1 MTAAGPSCR
10 CPAPGIAD
18 DVTGRRARGSGHG
31 RGAGQVA
38 IITGGASGQGAAEA
52 RLFVHE
58 GAKVIIGDVQ
68 DGAGRVLADEL
79 GKSARFVYLDVASAE
94 DWTDVISCTTETF
107 GDATILVQSAAI
119 VHHRLIEDSTA
130 EQFERVRSWR

>member
-1 MTAAGPSCR
+1 MG
-10 CPAPGIAD
+10 
-18 DVTGRRARGSGHG
+18 DV
-31 RGAGQVA
+31 AGQVA

-58 GAKVIIGDVQ
+58 GAKVIIGDVH

-79 GKSARFVYLDVASAE
+79 GKSARFVHLDVASAE

-107 GDATILVQSAAI
+107 GDATSLY
-119 VHHRLIEDSTA
+119 
-130 EQFERVRSWR
+130 RVRRSCTTA